1 MRTLWLKDHALR
13 PPRHSRRIPDSRGG
27 AHLHDVE
34 EDLLSQAVLAFEELV
49 LGVGAGDVSADE
61 LLARRRH
68 LQQLGVLVLHRHV
81 GGVAQQL
88 PDDGPKMVRDSLPDQ
103 LLEGREG
110 EIGEVSLERA
120 AILSIS

>member
-1 MRTLWLKDHALR
+1 MIRAV
-13 PPRHSRRIPDSRGG
+13 RGCS

-34 EDLLSQAVLAFEELV
+34 EDLLPQAVLAFEELV

-61 LLARRRH
+61 LLARGRH

-88 PDDGPKMVRDSLPDQ
+88 PDDGTEMVRDALPDQ
-103 LLEGREG
+103 LLEGKEG
-110 EIGEVSLERA
+110 ERPCSLCGEGCNFKHFLRRKEGADSLMG
-120 AILSIS
+120 